1 MCWPIYFGDLT
12 PRGELAII
20 TLPVTFMNHVTM
32 RDVAREAGVSVNTV
46 SRALAGKPD
55 VSPETRAR
63 VLKVAERLGYRP
75 NRLARGLRSN
85 KTFTIGVIV
94 TDIANPFFAEL
105 VKGVEEA
112 ARQNGYSI
120 ILEDTSEDPEKEARA
135 IQVMLSERVDGL
147 LLTPVQSKKEGVE
160 KVLKSKVPLV
170 LMGRYF
176 SDLETPYVVSD
187 DVRGAILATEHLI
200 DLGHRNIAH
209 VAGPLHISS
218 AQDRLSGYKQ
228 ALREHGI
235 PAREE
240 VILTGAVTLRDGYE
254 AGKELLKLK
263 TLPTAVFA
271 YSDLVAIGLMQALM
285 EEGVKI
291 PEDISLVGYDDIEFS
306 AYTKVPLTTVRI
318 PKRALGQKAVRMLLV
333 SLRDGGLPDK
343 CGKKLQVELIIRSST
358 ARR

>member
-63 VLKVAERLGYRP
+63 VLKVAERLGYQP

-105 VKGVEEA
+105 VKGVEEV

-147 LLTPVQSKKEGVE
+147 LLTPVQSKKEVVE

-176 SDLETPYVVSD
+176 SDLEAPYVVSD

-333 SLRDGGLPDK
+333 SLRDGALPDK